1 MFDFSKYDVIVFDYD
16 GVTIDS
22 MDYWYHL
29 PSKFIKNKGYNP
41 KPDLDETISYY
52 LTYDVA
58 KKFIDEYKIDST
70 VDDLLEEMDY
80 FIDTTYPTNKP
91 MHKIID
97 LLKRLKDKK
106 KIVFSSS
113 PSKIVINSLKKNNL
127 FDYFDTIYTSNE
139 NNISK
144 YHTDGFKFIIE
155 KLKISKNKILVLDND
170 IRVVKASTDTGIDT
184 ILILDEYNKKLK
196 DEVKDKVLGI
206 YKISDLY

>member
-29 PSKFIKNKGYNP
+29 PSKFIKYKGYNP
-41 KPDLDETISYY
+41 KPDLDESISYY

-70 VDDLLEEMDY
+70 VDDLLKEMDY
-80 FIDTTYPTNKP
+80 FIDITYPDNKP

-97 LLKRLKDKK
+97 LLNRLKDKK

-139 NNISK
+139 YNISK
-144 YHTDGFKFIIE
+144 YHTDGFEFIIE

-170 IRVVKASTDTGIDT
+170 IRVVKASTDAGIDT
-184 ILILDEYNKKLK
+184 ILILDEYNKKMK

-206 YKISDLY
+206 YKISDL